1 MTSQRATNRSDGSDP
16 GEHGSTRRGFLGE
29 LAAGTLAGSFAL
41 GACHVTQGERAR
53 APAAPRTPAGN
64 LTRQFV
70 RRVMDWRADDP
81 EVLARAR
88 LLAID
93 GVASASAGI
102 SETGPSVAAELV
114 RADANAPAASVIGRG
129 FSTSVSA
136 AARVNAMAMNVL
148 DFEPMW
154 QPANH
159 ALSCILPAL
168 LALAEQ
174 REAQDGRPRGRD
186 VLRALARG
194 IEVQGRLLLAAAQ
207 ADSLHPSGLHPP
219 GLVGSIAS
227 AVATGDL
234 LGVSPEV
241 MLMAVGIA
249 ASRLG
254 GLVANAGSMT
264 KALHCGDAA
273 AHGLEATL
281 MAVRGF
287 TSDPDALGAPQ
298 GWGPALFGAKFD
310 PAPLIAPVE
319 IPRILSPGSA
329 WKLFPSQYGTHFAI
343 AAALEARTEIRDPST
358 IAAVV
363 LRTPPAAYLD
373 RPVPASGLAGK
384 TSWQY
389 TTAAALLDGKV
400 DLETFSDRRRFAP
413 DMPPMLSRIRLA
425 PDPAI
430 PVRFDASHVVIEVR
444 LANGAVVER
453 RCDAPL
459 GHWRRPAPVEAVRD
473 KARGLMA
480 GAFGAAL
487 AARLLDQLEAPL
499 EQLAVREIMSLA
511 RSQRDGTEEHVR
523 GT

>member
-1 MTSQRATNRSDGSDP
+1 M
-16 GEHGSTRRGFLGE
+16 
-29 LAAGTLAGSFAL
+29 
-41 GACHVTQGERAR
+41 V
-53 APAAPRTPAGN
+53 
-64 LTRQFV
+64 
-70 RRVMDWRADDP
+70 
-81 EVLARAR
+81 
-88 LLAID
+88 
-93 GVASASAGI
+93 
-102 SETGPSVAAELV
+102 AELV
-114 RADANAPAASVIGRG
+114 RADAMAPVATVIGRG
-129 FSTSVSA
+129 WLTAMPA

-174 REAQDGRPRGRD
+174 REAHDGRPYGIA

-194 IEVQGRLLLAAAQ
+194 IEAQGRLLLAAGQ
-207 ADSLHPSGLHPP
+207 TDVLHPSGLHPP

-234 LGVSPEV
+234 LGVSNEV
-241 MLMAVGIA
+241 MVMAIGIA

-254 GLVANAGSMT
+254 GLMANAGSMT

-281 MAVRGF
+281 MAARGF
-287 TSDPDALGAPQ
+287 TSDPDALAGPL
-298 GWGPALFGAKFD
+298 GWGPTLFGSKFD

-319 IPRILSPGSA
+319 TPRILSPGPA

-343 AAALEARTEIRDPST
+343 TAALDARTEIRHAST
-358 IAAVV
+358 IEAVV
-363 LRTPPAAYLD
+363 LRTPPLAYLD
-373 RPVPASGLAGK
+373 RPMPASGLAGK

-413 DMPPMLSRIRLA
+413 DMEPMLGRIHVA

-430 PVRFDASHVVIEVR
+430 PARFDESHVVVEVR

-459 GHWRRPAPVEAVRD
+459 GHWRRPAPMESIQA
-473 KARGLMA
+473 KARGLLVRT
-480 GAFGAAL
+480 FGKAT
-487 AARLLDQLEAPL
+487 AARLLDRLDVPL
-499 EQLAVREIMSLA
+499 EQLAIREIMSLT
-511 RSQRDGTEEHVR
+511 RQPG
-523 GT
+523 